1 MGGHDTGGARASE
14 ALAHPAAGGGEGVQ
28 IDSGMD
34 AESVQHPQQVF
45 RGQVSGGAVGVGAV
59 ADAAGGAVELG
70 DARGERGM
78 HVGKGLPVG
87 VVEVRGDPLRGDA
100 HPLPR
105 PGVPGRGRV
114 CRYRWC
120 PPTTGTVRSTG
131 VLGGPSGASF
141 ETRPPCLVKSEQV
154 HRQ

>member
-59 ADAAGGAVELG
+59 ADAAGVELSNSVMPAVSAACTL
-70 DARGERGM
+70 AR
-78 HVGKGLPVG
+78 
-87 VVEVRGDPLRGDA
+87 A
-100 HPLPR
+100 
-105 PGVPGRGRV
+105 
-114 CRYRWC
+114 C
-120 PPTTGTVRSTG
+120 P
-131 VLGGPSGASF
+131 
-141 ETRPPCLVKSEQV
+141 
-154 HRQ
+154 